1 MAELYKGQT
10 EEYWQKL
17 LETTFVVGYLKGEL
31 RGKGY
36 TEEQL
41 TKLENDAIACYHKN
55 WKA

>member
-17 LETTFVVGYLKGEL
+17 LEITFVVGYLKGEL

-41 TKLENDAIACYHKN
+41 TKLENDAIEAYNKN
-55 WKA
+55 FKA

>member
-31 RGKGY
+31 RGRGY

-41 TKLENDAIACYHKN
+41 NKLENDAIEAYNKN
-55 WKA
+55 FKA

>member
-17 LETTFVVGYLKGEL
+17 LESTFVVGYLKGEL

-36 TEEQL
+36 TEEEL
-41 TKLENDAIACYHKN
+41 TKLENDAIACYKRN
-55 WKA
+55 FKA